1 MGLIIK
7 IHNLLLETF
16 INSRYLSNVAIWQV
30 FIRNFEMSDNLQV
43 LGREGSL
50 APAQHK
56 VLRNTYMMLGL
67 TMIPTVIGA
76 LIGMGIN
83 FSIIAQHPFM
93 AFGAFMLVTI
103 GMQMAITANRNNSM
117 GIVLLFAYTF
127 LLGLMMGPL
136 LQHAANLSNG
146 AQLVG
151 LAAGSTGLIFLTMAA
166 IGASTKKDFS
176 YMGKFLSIGVMVA
189 FIAIIA
195 NMFLQLPAFSIA
207 ISSIFVLISSG
218 FIMYEVNQIVRGGET
233 NYVMATL
240 SLFISIYN
248 IFTSLLNILMSF
260 GGSND

>member
-1 MGLIIK
+1 MLDDI
-7 IHNLLLETF
+7 
-16 INSRYLSNVAIWQV
+16 
-30 FIRNFEMSDNLQV
+30 QV
-43 LGREGSL
+43 LGRESSL
-50 APAQHK
+50 APTQNK

-76 LIGMGIN
+76 VMGMGIN
-83 FSIIAQHPFM
+83 FSIIAMHPFM
-93 AFGAFMLVTI
+93 AFGAFMLVTM
-103 GMQMAITANRNNSM
+103 GMQMAISANRNSSI
-117 GIVLLFAYTF
+117 GVVLLFVYTF
-127 LLGLMMGPL
+127 LLGLMMGPI
-136 LQHAANLSNG
+136 LQHAARLSNG

-166 IGASTKKDFS
+166 IGATTKKDFS
-176 YMGKFLSIGVMVA
+176 YMGKFLGIGIMVA

-207 ISSIFVLISSG
+207 ISSIFVFISSAY
-218 FIMYEVNQIVRGGET
+218 IMYEVNQIVRGGET

-260 GGSND
+260 SGRD

>member
-1 MGLIIK
+1 MLDDI
-7 IHNLLLETF
+7 
-16 INSRYLSNVAIWQV
+16 
-30 FIRNFEMSDNLQV
+30 QV

-50 APAQHK
+50 VTQNK
-56 VLRNTYMMLGL
+56 VLRQTYMMLGL

-76 LIGMGIN
+76 VMGMGIN
-83 FSIIAQHPFM
+83 FSIIAMHPFI
-93 AFGAFMLVTI
+93 AFGAFMLVTM
-103 GMQMAITANRNNSM
+103 GMQMAISANRNSSI
-117 GIVLLFAYTF
+117 GIVLLFVYTF

-136 LQHAANLSNG
+136 LQHAARLENG
-146 AQLVG
+146 SQLVG

-166 IGASTKKDFS
+166 IGANAKKDFS
-176 YMGKFLSIGVMVA
+176 YMGKFLSIGIMVA
-189 FIAIIA
+189 FIAILA

-207 ISSIFVLISSG
+207 ISSIFVFISSA

-260 GGSND
+260 SGRD

>member
-1 MGLIIK
+1 ML
-7 IHNLLLETF
+7 
-16 INSRYLSNVAIWQV
+16 
-30 FIRNFEMSDNLQV
+30 DNIQA
-43 LGREGSL
+43 LGRDGALST
-50 APAQHK
+50 QNK

-76 LIGMGIN
+76 VIGMGIN
-83 FSIIAQHPFM
+83 FSVIAQHPFM
-93 AFGAFMLVTI
+93 AFGAFMLVTM
-103 GMQMAITANRNNSM
+103 GMQMAITANRNSSI
-117 GIVLLFAYTF
+117 GVALLFLYTF
-127 LLGLMMGPL
+127 LLGLMLGPI
-136 LQHAANLSNG
+136 LQHAARLQNG

-166 IGASTKKDFS
+166 IGATTKKDFS
-176 YMGKFLSIGVMVA
+176 YMGKFLSIGVMVV

-195 NMFLQLPAFSIA
+195 NMFLHLPAFSIA
-207 ISSIFVLISSG
+207 ISSIFVMISSA

-260 GGSND
+260 NGRN

>member
-1 MGLIIK
+1 MLNDI
-7 IHNLLLETF
+7 
-16 INSRYLSNVAIWQV
+16 
-30 FIRNFEMSDNLQV
+30 QV
-43 LGREGSL
+43 LGREG
-50 APAQHK
+50 AVTTQNK

-76 LIGMGIN
+76 FVGMSID
-83 FSIIAQHPFM
+83 FSIIALHPFM

-103 GMQMAITANRNNSM
+103 GMQMGITANRNNSM
-117 GIVLLFAYTF
+117 GVVLLFAYTF
-127 LLGLMMGPL
+127 LLGLMLGPI
-136 LQHAANLSNG
+136 LQHAVHLSNG
-146 AQLVG
+146 GQLVG

-166 IGASTKKDFS
+166 IGTTTKKDFS

-195 NMFLQLPAFSIA
+195 NMFFHIPALSVA
-207 ISSIFVLISSG
+207 ISSVFVLISSG

-260 GGSND
+260 NGRN

>member
-1 MGLIIK
+1 MMDDI
-7 IHNLLLETF
+7 
-16 INSRYLSNVAIWQV
+16 
-30 FIRNFEMSDNLQV
+30 QV

-50 APAQHK
+50 ATTQNK

-76 LIGMGIN
+76 IIGMGMN
-83 FSIIAQHPFM
+83 FSIIAMHPFM

-103 GMQMAITANRNNSM
+103 GMQMAISANRNSSI
-117 GIVLLFAYTF
+117 GVVLLFVYTF
-127 LLGLMMGPL
+127 LLGLMMGPI

-166 IGASTKKDFS
+166 IGATTKKDFS
-176 YMGKFLSIGVMVA
+176 YMGKFLSIGIIVA
-189 FIAIIA
+189 FIAIMA

-207 ISSIFVLISSG
+207 ISSIFVLISSAY
-218 FIMYEVNQIVRGGET
+218 IMYEVNQIVRGGET

-248 IFTSLLNILMSF
+248 IFTSLLHILMAF
-260 GGSND
+260 GGRD

>member
-1 MGLIIK
+1 MLDDI
-7 IHNLLLETF
+7 
-16 INSRYLSNVAIWQV
+16 
-30 FIRNFEMSDNLQV
+30 QV
-43 LGREGSL
+43 LGREG
-50 APAQHK
+50 AVTTQNK

-76 LIGMGIN
+76 FVGMSID
-83 FSIIAQHPFM
+83 FSIIALHPFM
-93 AFGAFMLVTI
+93 AFGAFMLVTM
-103 GMQMAITANRNNSM
+103 GMQMGITANRNNSM

-127 LLGLMMGPL
+127 LLGLMLGPI
-136 LQHAANLSNG
+136 LQHAVHLSNG
-146 AQLVG
+146 GQLVG

-166 IGASTKKDFS
+166 IGTTTKKDFS

-195 NMFLQLPAFSIA
+195 NMFFHIPALSVA
-207 ISSIFVLISSG
+207 ISSVFVLISSG

-260 GGSND
+260 NGRN

>member
-1 MGLIIK
+1 ML
-7 IHNLLLETF
+7 
-16 INSRYLSNVAIWQV
+16 
-30 FIRNFEMSDNLQV
+30 DNIQV
-43 LGREGSL
+43 LGRDGALST
-50 APAQHK
+50 QNK

-76 LIGMGIN
+76 VIGMVIN
-83 FSIIAQHPFM
+83 FSVIAQHPFM
-93 AFGAFMLVTI
+93 AFGAFMLVTM
-103 GMQMAITANRNNSM
+103 GMQMAITANRNSSI
-117 GIVLLFAYTF
+117 GVALLFLYTF
-127 LLGLMMGPL
+127 LLGLMLGPI
-136 LQHAANLSNG
+136 LQHAARLQNG

-166 IGASTKKDFS
+166 IGATTKKDFS
-176 YMGKFLSIGVMVA
+176 YMGKFLSIGVMVV

-195 NMFLQLPAFSIA
+195 NMFLHLPAFSIA
-207 ISSIFVLISSG
+207 ISSIFVMISSA

-260 GGSND
+260 NGRN